1 MNIVGII
8 TFLSLSLLLM
18 SLLLI
23 YSKLQHQALGKLAAI
38 IVFFLLNAVPLVYIV
53 YTEQTMEYASSSFTL
68 GLAFMIVWLIT
79 AVILFIGILFRA
91 RSGKEDPYY

>member
-23 YSKLQHQALGKLAAI
+23 YSKFQHQTPGKLAMI

-53 YTEQTMEYASSSFTL
+53 YTEQSMGYASNFFTI
-68 GLAFMIVWLIT
+68 GSAFMFVWVIT
-79 AVILFIGILFRA
+79 AVLLLFGILFRV
-91 RSGKEDPYY
+91 RSGQEDFFY

>member
-23 YSKLQHQALGKLAAI
+23 YSKFHHQTPGKLAGI
-38 IVFFLLNAVPLVYIV
+38 IVFFLLNAVPLLYIV
-53 YTEQTMEYASSSFTL
+53 YTEQSMNYASNSFTL
-68 GLAFMIVWLIT
+68 GSAFMIVWLVT
-79 AVILFIGILFRA
+79 AVAMFIGILFRA
-91 RSGKEDPYY
+91 RSGNEDPYY

>member
-23 YSKLQHQALGKLAAI
+23 YSKLQYQTLGRLAALI
-38 IVFFLLNAVPLVYIV
+38 TFFLLNAVPLVYIV
-53 YTEQTMEYASSSFTL
+53 YTEKGTDYASDSFKL
-68 GLAFMIVWLIT
+68 GSAFMIVWLVT
-79 AVILFIGILFRA
+79 GVFLLIGILFRVQP
-91 RSGKEDPYY
+91 GKDDFYF

>member
-1 MNIVGII
+1 MNIAGII

-18 SLLLI
+18 GLLLI
-23 YSKLQHQALGKLAAI
+23 YSKLQYQTLGKLAAI

-53 YTEQTMEYASSSFTL
+53 HTEQSMEYASGSFTL

-79 AVILFIGILFRA
+79 AVILFIGILFRG
-91 RSGKEDPYY
+91 RSGKEDSFY